1 VLGKGEGFRERKTP
15 ASEVEGLSSPQGVIM
30 SFVTENPRGGCVLS
44 GINSVLAAIDHVCP
58 ILHSGP
64 GCCMQTTAAEQGQSG
79 HKHACFVSGVSLPS
93 SNMLEKE
100 VVFGGVNKLR
110 TTIQGAIDII
120 DAQAYFVL
128 TGCTAGIIGDDIQS
142 VTDEFT
148 EKGHKVYAIDTPG
161 FAGDSLLGYETVWNT
176 FIDKVIQPATE
187 KKADLVNIFGIVPY
201 HDPFWAGTLE
211 EIERILNKLGLKVN
225 TFFTKHQGIDAVEH
239 CSEAALNIIIN
250 PWLFKGPAKK
260 FEEKFGVP
268 SIRFPFIPVGATDTT
283 RFVREVASALK
294 LDDALVEKVIKE
306 EEDYVYSYL
315 AQSIG
320 QLSWKRFAVAGDAS
334 NAIALTRY
342 LANDYSFSPVLV
354 VITENIFRPEDKERI
369 IKEITELEYANPPK
383 IVFAS
388 DQWEINQAIRNE
400 PEDISLLVGSTN
412 EKEVALEKGIQYLNA
427 TFPMNERLVFNRT
440 YSGYRGSLTLTEDL
454 YDNL

>member
-1 VLGKGEGFRERKTP
+1 
-15 ASEVEGLSSPQGVIM
+15 M
-30 SFVTENPRGGCVLS
+30 SYVTENPRGGCVLA
-44 GINSVLAAIDHVCP
+44 GINSVLAAINHVCP

-64 GCCMQTTAAEQGQSG
+64 GCCMQTTAAEQGNSG

-110 TTIQGAIDII
+110 TTIQGAIEVI
-120 DAQAYFVL
+120 DADAYFVL

-148 EKGHKVYAIDTPG
+148 EKGHKVFAIDTPG

-176 FIDKVIQPATE
+176 FLDKVIQPPRE
-187 KKADLVNIFGIVPY
+187 DVKAKRARPLVNIFGIVPY
-201 HDPFWAGTLE
+201 HDPYWSGTLE
-211 EIERILNKLGLKVN
+211 EIDRILSKLGIEVN
-225 TFFTKHQGIDAVEH
+225 TFFTKHQGIDVVEH
-239 CSEAALNIIIN
+239 CSEADLNIIIN
-250 PWLFKGPAKK
+250 PWLFNGPAKK
-260 FEEKFGVP
+260 FEKKFGVP
-268 SIRFPFIPVGATDTT
+268 SLRFPFVPVGATDTS
-283 RFVREVASALK
+283 RFVREVAAALK
-294 LDDALVEKVIKE
+294 LDSALVDKVIAE

-334 NAIALTRY
+334 SAIGLTRY
-342 LANDYSFSPVLV
+342 LANDYSFSPILV
-354 VITENIFRPEDKERI
+354 VITETIYRPEDKERI
-369 IKEITELEYANPPK
+369 IQNISQLEYAAAPK

-388 DQWEINQAIRNE
+388 DQWEINQAILNE

-412 EKEVALEKGIQYLNA
+412 EKEIGLEKQIQFLNA
-427 TFPMNERLVFNRT
+427 TFPLNDRLVFNRT
-440 YSGYRGSLTLTEDL
+440 YAGYRGSLTFTEDL

>member
-1 VLGKGEGFRERKTP
+1 
-15 ASEVEGLSSPQGVIM
+15 M
-30 SFVTENPRGGCVLS
+30 SFVTENPRGGCVLA
-44 GINSVLAAIDHVCP
+44 GINSVLSAIDHVCP
-58 ILHSGP
+58 VLHSGP

-120 DAQAYFVL
+120 DANAYFVL
-128 TGCTAGIIGDDIQS
+128 TGCTAGIIGDDIAS
-142 VTDEFT
+142 VTDEFNQ
-148 EKGHKVYAIDTPG
+148 KGYKVYPVETPG
-161 FAGDSLLGYETVWNT
+161 FAGDSNLGYEVTWNT
-176 FIDKVIQPATE
+176 LIDKVIQPAE
-187 KKADLVNIFGIVPY
+187 KKQSNLVNIFGIIPY
-201 HDPFWAGTLE
+201 HDPFWSGTLE
-211 EIERILNKLGLKVN
+211 EIDRILSKLGLKVN
-225 TFFTKHQGIDAVEH
+225 TFFTKHQGLDVIEH

-268 SIRFPFIPVGATDTT
+268 SIRFPFVPVGATDTT
-283 RFVREVASALK
+283 RFVREVSAALN
-294 LDDALVEKVIKE
+294 LDQALVDKVIAE

-315 AQSIG
+315 GQSIG

-334 NAIALTRY
+334 NAIAITRY

-369 IKEITELEYANPPK
+369 IKEISSLEYAAAPK

-400 PEDISLLVGSTN
+400 PEEITLLVGSTN
-412 EKEVALEKGIQYLNA
+412 EKEVALEKGIQFLNA
-427 TFPMNERLVFNRT
+427 TFPINERLIFNRT
-440 YSGYRGSLTLTEDL
+440 YAGYRGSLTFTEDL

>member
-1 VLGKGEGFRERKTP
+1 
-15 ASEVEGLSSPQGVIM
+15 M
-30 SFVTENPRGGCVLS
+30 SFVTENPRGGCVLA
-44 GINSVLAAIDHVCP
+44 GINSVLAAINRVCP

-110 TTIQGAIDII
+110 TTIKGATEII
-120 DAQAYFVL
+120 DADAYFVL
-128 TGCTAGIIGDDIQS
+128 TGCTAGIIGDDIAS
-142 VTDEFT
+142 VTDEFV
-148 EKGHKVYAIDTPG
+148 EQGYKVYPIDTPG
-161 FAGDSLLGYETVWNT
+161 FAGDSNLGYEVVWNT
-176 FIDKVIQPATE
+176 FIDKVIQPARQ
-187 KKADLVNIFGIVPY
+187 KKANLVNIFGVVPY

-211 EIERILNKLGLKVN
+211 EIDRILSKLGLEVN
-225 TFFTKHQGIDAVEH
+225 TFFTKHQGIDVVEH
-239 CSEAALNIIIN
+239 SSEAALNIIVN

-268 SIRFPFIPVGATDTT
+268 NLRFPFFPIGASDTT
-283 RFVREVASALK
+283 RFVREVAEALK
-294 LDDALVEKVIKE
+294 LDEKLVNRVIAE

-334 NAIALTRY
+334 SAIAITRY

-354 VITENIFRPEDKERI
+354 VITEPIFRPEDKERI
-369 IKEITELEYANPPK
+369 IKNITELEYATPPK
-383 IVFAS
+383 VVFAS

-400 PEDISLLVGSTN
+400 SEEITLLVGSTN
-412 EKEVALEKGIQYLNA
+412 EKEVALEKGIQYLNG

-440 YSGYRGSLTLTEDL
+440 YAGYKGSLTFTEDL